1 MEVNSN
7 LNNTLCSTR
16 NRERPRNYLFV
27 CYVSSVSFKHILVV
41 VGRRLRG
48 IASEASREVLEKG
61 RLRVY
66 KVEQNRT
73 TQGREWK
80 ERMLQHLV
88 LTSQRTSHHRAGQVG
103 AGLLGL
109 AAAAILFELWTRP

>member
-1 MEVNSN
+1 MEVDRN
-7 LNNTLCSTR
+7 LNNSPCRTQ
-16 NRERPRNYLFV
+16 NRGRPRNYLFV
-27 CYVSSVSFKHILVV
+27 YCVSS
-41 VGRRLRG
+41 
-48 IASEASREVLEKG
+48 EVLEKG

-73 TQGREWK
+73 APKMGGKKREGREWK

-88 LTSQRTSHHRAGQVG
+88 LTSQPTSHHRAGQVG

-109 AAAAILFELWTRP
+109 AAAAVLFELLTRP